1 MCQSATMNN
10 IVDELIYFRKSRRAK
25 QVIFRV
31 NPLKGIEVVVPK
43 GVFKHQLDKIIL
55 EKSESIWFKKAVSQ
69 LTKYR
74 KQLTPDTINLGCS
87 KEKWII
93 SYETTAANSVP
104 HILETDNNRIQ
115 ITTNSSDAMCHIDL
129 LHKWLQVKAEN
140 VLVPLV
146 RNISSSTN
154 IRFKKVKIKFQ
165 KNSWGTCSIRK
176 NINLNRNLIFLPDN
190 LIEYVILHELCHIKF
205 LNHSLEFWEL
215 LEKYVPDWK
224 IVKEEL
230 KHKGGILI
238 PAWAMV

>member
-1 MCQSATMNN
+1 MTN

-43 GVFKHQLDKIIL
+43 GVSKHQLDKIIL
-55 EKSESIWFKKAVSQ
+55 ERSKSIWFKKAVSQ

-74 KQLTPDTINLGCS
+74 KQLTPDTIKLSYS
-87 KEKWII
+87 KEKWMI
-93 SYETTAANSVP
+93 SYETTVVNSEP

-115 ITTNSSDAMCHIDL
+115 ITTIAINSLCHIDL
-129 LHKWLQVKAEN
+129 LQKWLQVKAEN

-154 IRFKKVKIKFQ
+154 IRFNKVKIKFQ
-165 KNSWGTCSIRK
+165 KNSWGTCSMRK
-176 NINLNRNLIFLPDN
+176 SINLNRNLLFLPRN
-190 LIEYVILHELCHIKF
+190 LVEYVILHELCHIRF
-205 LNHSLEFWEL
+205 MNHSLEFWEL
-215 LEKYVPDWK
+215 LETYVPDWK
-224 IVKEEL
+224 VAKEEL
-230 KHKGGILI
+230 RHKGGILI